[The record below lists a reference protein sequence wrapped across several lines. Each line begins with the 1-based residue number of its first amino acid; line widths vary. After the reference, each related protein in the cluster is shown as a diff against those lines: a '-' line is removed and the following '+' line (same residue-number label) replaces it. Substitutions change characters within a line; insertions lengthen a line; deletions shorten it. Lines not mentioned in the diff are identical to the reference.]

1 MASSARHI
9 RVFGCCL
16 AAAAMLTGCI
26 FKPDFSRPVVITDNN
41 YRDTPVSSETIANL
55 KWWELF
61 NDKPLLDLIQG
72 SLNENRDLKVAMARV
87 EQARALVGVV
97 RPDQFPRIDAAG
109 GASRTATAPAS
120 PVPFPIFNE
129 YSLLA
134 PLNFEVDI
142 WGRYASATES
152 KRAEMLAADETYR
165 AVTLTLVAEVA
176 LTYLDLLNVDRQI
189 IIADRTIKVRN
200 QITNTI
206 YERWKG
212 GYTNKLDLNQTQVQQ
227 QEAVAALIALQRK
240 QRLLENAM
248 SVLLGHTPHAIP
260 RSSPDTNPLSIS
272 AIPAGAPAML
282 LERRPDVRAAEEQAR
297 AALMEVG
304 IARSLQYPQVSVLGI
319 LGLNSGESSTLFSAD
334 GKTWSIGGQFLGPLI
349 DLGKSWSRTSAAEAN
364 AEAVLKAYEQVV
376 LTSVREVEDA
386 MISIRT
392 YNQEYKVRD
401 KQVAAAS
408 SGDVLS
414 RARYDNGIASFLEVL
429 NTQATLFSSSLA
441 RSDAQQL
448 YLASIVQ
455 LYKALGGGWETK
467 QGDVELPARGW
478 EFYQ

>member
-1 MASSARHI
+1 
-9 RVFGCCL
+9 
-16 AAAAMLTGCI
+16 
-26 FKPDFSRPVVITDNN
+26 
-41 YRDTPVSSETIANL
+41 
-55 KWWELF
+55 
-61 NDKPLLDLIQG
+61 
-72 SLNENRDLKVAMARV
+72 
-87 EQARALVGVV
+87 
-97 RPDQFPRIDAAG
+97 
-109 GASRTATAPAS
+109 
-120 PVPFPIFNE
+120 
-129 YSLLA
+129 
-134 PLNFEVDI
+134 
-142 WGRYASATES
+142 
-152 KRAEMLAADETYR
+152 
-165 AVTLTLVAEVA
+165 
-176 LTYLDLLNVDRQI
+176 
-189 IIADRTIKVRN
+189 
-200 QITNTI
+200 
-206 YERWKG
+206 
-212 GYTNKLDLNQTQVQQ
+212 
-227 QEAVAALIALQRK
+227 
-240 QRLLENAM
+240 M

-272 AIPAGAPAML
+272 AIPAGAPAMI

-334 GKTWSIGGQFLGPLI
+334 GKTWSVGGQFLGPLI

-392 YNQEYKVRD
+392 YNEECKVRE

-414 RARYDNGIASFLEVL
+414 QARYDNGIASFLEVL

-441 RSDAQQL
+441 RSDAQRL
-448 YLASIVQ
+448 YLESIVQ
-455 LYKALGGGWETK
+455 RYKALGGGWETK
-467 QGDVELPARGW
+467 QGDIELPARGW